1 MGAEVWAP
9 LSSISLW
16 CPGNAGGALGILQAG
31 ERRDRVRQ
39 SLFMSK

>member
-1 MGAEVWAP
+1 MGAEVWVS

-16 CPGNAGGALGILQAG
+16 CPGNAGGALGILQTG
-31 ERRDRVRQ
+31 ERQERVPQ